1 MDNEQA
7 NYTSTNDTTDAN
19 TNEKTSAT
27 NSANAYKG
35 TGIKATDEEKPLY
48 TSGTSEMPAQLIGSF
63 PQVTIPNRGG
73 IVHPYFHYS
82 PQKNS

>member
-19 TNEKTSAT
+19 TNEKASAT

-48 TSGTSEMPAQLIGSF
+48 TSGTSEMPA
-63 PQVTIPNRGG
+63 
-73 IVHPYFHYS
+73 
-82 PQKNS
+82 